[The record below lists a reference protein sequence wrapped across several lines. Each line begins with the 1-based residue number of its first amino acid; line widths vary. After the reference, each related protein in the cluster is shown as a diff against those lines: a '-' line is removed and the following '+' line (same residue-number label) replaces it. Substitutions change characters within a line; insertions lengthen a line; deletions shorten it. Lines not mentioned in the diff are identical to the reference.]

1 MRIKPVPANPGA
13 CGAFL
18 EDLGEVLGASWSHF
32 GISRSWS
39 LLGVVLGWSREVS
52 VGESKSHG
60 AQARSTFR
68 GRIRTAPRGEAD
80 LQKETFLQQCST
92 YADILFLPREYH
104 TSSTFYGREAKK
116 NEYYGSA
123 VVKKE
128 VNNTL
133 LRATGTL

>member
-1 MRIKPVPANPGA
+1 MRFKEVPVEP
-13 CGAFL
+13 
-18 EDLGEVLGASWSHF
+18 
-32 GISRSWS
+32 
-39 LLGVVLGWSREVS
+39 
-52 VGESKSHG
+52 ESYG

-104 TSSTFYGREAKK
+104 TSSTFYGREAKI

-133 LRATGTL
+133 LRATGHCKKKRFRKHAKKTESGKR